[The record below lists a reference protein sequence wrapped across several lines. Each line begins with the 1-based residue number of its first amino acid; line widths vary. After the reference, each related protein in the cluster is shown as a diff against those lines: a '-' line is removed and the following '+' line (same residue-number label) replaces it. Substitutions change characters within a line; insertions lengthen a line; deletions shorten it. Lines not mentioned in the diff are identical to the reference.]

1 MEKGILHIT
10 DLHLND
16 FEGTTEHLRKKYFE
30 EYIDNLV
37 EKISENVDYLIITG
51 DFIDKGKIEN
61 FEHVTEIIN
70 YICDK
75 LKIDISNVCCNI
87 GNHDYKW
94 KEEDG
99 DFSKSVEFRTPYN
112 KFIEPYKGEVV
123 FESDRCFLKKLGTE
137 NIFYISIDSTLK
149 SVKGKPGTITSEEI
163 DIIISDVLKK
173 HLDENSILLIGCH
186 FPIISDEGNFLASE
200 EENWHENHVWI
211 KGTALRERIS
221 NLKTLHTV
229 WFQGDVH
236 AGQQK
241 DIDNST
247 YILTGRFGG
256 PIETIS
262 EFPRQCKLL
271 KLDTES
277 KLKSI
282 YTYSFNFKT
291 HTPSANIGNWEGQ
304 GPSDIRKTVDSI
316 QAATATSTVT
326 TTTTTIVPEDS
337 NIKVIDSEIED
348 EIMSDIQDKNLFRF
362 GRFKT
367 NQEFSSMGWI
377 NINSLMNQPVLL
389 SRILEK
395 STKYIND
402 IVSSKNPECL
412 IIGLEVIGGIIAS
425 QISVRLNTKN
435 FIFPVRGNGKFYSEE
450 EINKT
455 QLYEEI
461 LSIKE
466 VVIFIDV
473 ISSGK
478 TMEEFVAVL
487 KEKNKNVIIH
497 VISVITNN
505 ISSRPT
511 EILNSSSY
519 ATFCNK
525 LKIPLV
531 SNSDLPDESIF
542 PSILDF
548 T

>member
-1 MEKGILHIT
+1 MDKGILHIT

-16 FEGTTEHLRKKYFE
+16 FEGTLEHLRRRYYQ

-37 EKISENVDYLIITG
+37 DKIKKNEVKVNYLIITG

-61 FEHVTEIIN
+61 FVYVNEIIN
-70 YICDK
+70 YIC
-75 LKIDISNVCCNI
+75 LELEIDTSNVCCNI

-94 KEEDG
+94 KEENG
-99 DFSKSVEFRTPYN
+99 DFSRSAEFRTPYN
-112 KFIEPYKGEVV
+112 KFIEPYEGEVL
-123 FESDRCFLKKLGTE
+123 FKSDRCFLKKLGGE
-137 NIFYISIDSTLK
+137 NIFYISIDSTLN
-149 SVKGKPGTITSEEI
+149 SENGKPGKITSGEVDE
-163 DIIISDVLKK
+163 IISDVLKK
-173 HLDENSILLIGCH
+173 HLNENSILLIGCH
-186 FPIISDEGNFLASE
+186 FPIISDDSNFLASE

-211 KGTALRERIS
+211 KGTPLRERIS

-241 DIDNST
+241 NINNST

-256 PIETIS
+256 PIDTIS

-271 KLDTES
+271 TLNTES
-277 KLKSI
+277 KEKSI
-282 YTYSFNFKT
+282 YTYRFNFKT
-291 HTPSANIGNWEGQ
+291 HSPSESIGDWESI
-304 GPSDIRKTVDSI
+304 GPSDIRIIESTQTTPISTSI
-316 QAATATSTVT
+316 V
-326 TTTTTIVPEDS
+326 VPNDS

-348 EIMSDIQDKNLFRF
+348 EIMLDITNNNLFRF

-395 STKYIND
+395 SIKYIIGLIN
-402 IVSSKNPECL
+402 SKNSECL

-435 FIFPVRGNGKFYSEE
+435 FIFPVRGNGKFYSDEE
-450 EINKT
+450 TNKT
-455 QLYEEI
+455 KLFNDI
-461 LSIKE
+461 ASMKE

-478 TMEEFVAVL
+478 TMEEFVASLKKENPNVL
-487 KEKNKNVIIH
+487 IH

-505 ISSRPT
+505 ISIRPT
-511 EILNSSSY
+511 QILNSSSY

-531 SNSDLPDESIF
+531 NNNDLPDESIF